1 MDNIKQN
8 NTNAVLKRE
17 TQYLSF
23 YKLKLSKDSYLILNN
38 SVFSSKENVQLNVN
52 LYLNKKFRIISF
64 SQISY
69 YIKMRQQK

>member
-1 MDNIKQN
+1 MDNIKRN
-8 NTNAVLKRE
+8 NTNVVLKRE

-69 YIKMRQQK
+69 YK